1 MTQYDHRILTAAEY
15 FIRIIKG
22 KWKLRIIYIL
32 NDRHQHGF
40 NEITRLISE
49 SNRAIIN
56 KHLIQLTSDMLI
68 QKEHIPSVAVHNK
81 YVISDRGLRTNEII
95 RRIGEQVLRE
105 SLCEK

>member
-1 MTQYDHRILTAAEY
+1 MTQYDQRTLTAAEY

-32 NDRHQHGF
+32 NDGRPHGF
-40 NEITRLISE
+40 NEISRLISE

-56 KHLIQLTSDMLI
+56 KHLIELTSDMII
-68 QKEHIPSVAVHNK
+68 QKEQTSLTAFHNK

-95 RRIGEQVLRE
+95 RRIGERVLHE
-105 SLCEK
+105 SLYEK